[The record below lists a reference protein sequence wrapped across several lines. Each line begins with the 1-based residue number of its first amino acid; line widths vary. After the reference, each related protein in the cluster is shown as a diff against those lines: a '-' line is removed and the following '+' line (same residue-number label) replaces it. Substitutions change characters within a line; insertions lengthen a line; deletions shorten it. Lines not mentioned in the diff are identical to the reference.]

1 MNGFL
6 FNIVFVLIMV
16 NLFASLA
23 SFIVIGEAY
32 NILYYIFYIFGVSLI
47 ITAIIITSMA
57 LAVTLDESNQN
68 GLSLLLQVG
77 ILITNILA
85 IRLSKK
91 VDYKRNVKPYLRIK
105 F

>member
-1 MNGFL
+1 MSGFL
-6 FNIVFVLIMV
+6 FNIVFVLIIV

-23 SFIVIGEAY
+23 SFITIGEVY
-32 NILYYIFYIFGVSLI
+32 NIVYSIFYIFSASLI
-47 ITAIIITSMA
+47 ISAIIIISMV
-57 LAVTLDESNQN
+57 LMVTLDESNQN

-77 ILITNILA
+77 ILNANILA

-91 VDYKRNVKPYLRIK
+91 VVYKRNVKPYLRIK

>member
-1 MNGFL
+1 MSGFL
-6 FNIVFVLIMV
+6 FNIVFVLIIV

-23 SFIVIGEAY
+23 SFITIGEVY
-32 NILYYIFYIFGVSLI
+32 NIVYSIFYIFSASLI
-47 ITAIIITSMA
+47 ISAIIIISMV
-57 LAVTLDESNQN
+57 LMVTLDESNQN

-77 ILITNILA
+77 ILNANILA
-85 IRLSKK
+85 IRLSEK